1 MNTMPRPV
9 DPQLPLSL
17 LFLAVVEG
25 KRQERSRRAVE
36 IERDEIREFEL
47 AQEDPERWDGMV

>member
-1 MNTMPRPV
+1 MNTMIRNV

-17 LFLAVVEG
+17 LFLTIVEST
-25 KRQERSRRAVE
+25 RQERTRRTVE
-36 IERDEIREFEL
+36 IEREEIREFEL